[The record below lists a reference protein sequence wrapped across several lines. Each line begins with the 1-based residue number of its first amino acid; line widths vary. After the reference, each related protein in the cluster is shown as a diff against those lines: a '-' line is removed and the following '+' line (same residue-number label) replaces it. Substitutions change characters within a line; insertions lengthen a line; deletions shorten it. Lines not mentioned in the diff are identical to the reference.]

1 MYSPEE
7 RVRIQ
12 AEVCKRIALGE
23 SVRKICSDE
32 HIPDQTTIYD
42 WLSEDGNFSQ
52 QYARAREKQADF
64 YLDQIIEISDDSTL
78 DTDINPESGN
88 EITNHEVIQ
97 RSKLRVDTRKWVM
110 AKLAPKKYGDK
121 VETTVKGDP
130 NAPLQVETTV
140 RVVKIPEKKKAEP
153 VVRPIDTPSGD

>member
-110 AKLAPKKYGDK
+110 AKLAPKKYGEK
-121 VETTVKGDP
+121 VQQEITGKGGGAIIIQASKHDET
-130 NAPLQVETTV
+130 L
-140 RVVKIPEKKKAEP
+140 
-153 VVRPIDTPSGD
+153 